1 MKRTVLYAV
10 VLVAIFA
17 LGVLV
22 GGMKSQPVAATVAM
36 AAPAPAAVAV
46 PVPSR
51 CPNIHAALESLR
63 STEQE
68 LRDAAHDF
76 CGHKRAAMETIH
88 RAQEELRA
96 AEGCD
101 KCR

>member
-1 MKRTVLYAV
+1 L
-10 VLVAIFA
+10 LAIFG
-17 LGVLV
+17 LGMWV
-22 GGMKSQPVAATVAM
+22 GGMKSQSVNTTVAM
-36 AAPAPAAVAV
+36 AAPAPAALAV
-46 PVPSR
+46 PVPNR
-51 CPNIHAALESLR
+51 CPNIHGALESLR

-96 AEGCD
+96 AENCD